1 MFKFTDTTLAI
12 NGGDKIRDTM
22 LSYGKQTISEDD
34 IQAVTACLR
43 DPFLTTGPRVTE
55 FENKICDYTGAKH
68 AIACS
73 NGTAALHIA
82 CYAAGIGPGDEVIV
96 SNMTFAASSNAV
108 LYMGATVIFADIND
122 DDMLMDIEHC
132 KSLITDKT
140 KAIVAVDMC
149 GHPVNLDAL
158 AAICKEHSLVL
169 IEDGAHSLGA
179 TYNGKYVG
187 GIADITTLSFHPV
200 KNITT
205 GEGGM
210 VTTSNDEYA
219 ARSKSFRAHGIDLD
233 YRARQTQKVPHR
245 YDMNVLGYNYRL
257 TDIQCALGMSQL
269 TRVDEFIARRQE
281 IARMYDA
288 AFAKVE
294 YLDFLKDASNAT
306 NAHHIYVIKLNLDTL
321 NCDRDQFFKALR
333 AENIGVN
340 VHYLPVH
347 LHSYYRDVLKFPK
360 NCCPKSVAMYERII
374 TLPCFPLMTNKDVC
388 DVVLAC
394 TKIAKVYAKEGVAS
408 KPSRPTHATDAATS
422 ETKGNESETLITN
435 FTESDKF
442 RSEIHSLI
450 PGGAHTYSKGDD
462 QFPLRSPACISH
474 GSGSKVFDLDGNKY
488 IDCSMGLTSVSLGH
502 GYGPVLDAVREQLP
516 KGVNFQRPAAL
527 ERKMAQEFLKQ
538 VAFCGHDRVKFS
550 KNGSTVTTA
559 SMKLAR
565 AYTKRKFI
573 VRPHN
578 HPFYSY
584 DDWFISTT
592 PCDHGIPDEYGS
604 LTLTFD
610 SMKPETLQ
618 ALVDKYPGQ
627 IAGLITEP
635 DAIADFAYTREFV
648 AEKLREINVICKKE
662 GIILIVDEMV
672 SGYRSGFPGAI
683 KTYNHDFA
691 DICCWGKSI
700 GNGFSFCA
708 MTGKSEIMDIGG
720 IKEYKHPKTGELEP
734 RVFLTSTTHG
744 AETHGLSAALAVIKT
759 FSENDVIGKGHR
771 LVALFKAGMDKAV
784 KDAGME
790 DAIEVHA
797 NTWYTLNVFK
807 NKEGKSC
814 GALRTLFLQEMI
826 ARGILF
832 QGVFVP
838 CYSHSDDDINQMVK
852 AFRGSL
858 VVYKKALAEGVEK
871 YLVGDACK
879 AVFRKWN

>member
-1 MFKFTDTTLAI
+1 MTSITSDSLAI
-12 NGGDKIRDTM
+12 NGGPKVRNTF

-34 IQAVTACLR
+34 IAAVTACLR
-43 DPFLTTGPRVTE
+43 DPYLTTGPRVSE
-55 FENKICDYTGAKH
+55 FEAQICAYTKAKH
-68 AIACS
+68 AIAVS
-73 NGTAALHIA
+73 NGTAALHVA

-108 LYMGATVIFADIND
+108 LYMGATVVFADIND

-132 KSLITDKT
+132 KSLITAKT
-140 KAIVAVDMC
+140 KAIIAVDMC
-149 GHPVNLDAL
+149 GQPVNLDSLSAL
-158 AAICKEHSLVL
+158 CKEHNLVL

-179 TYNGKYVG
+179 TYNGRPVG
-187 GIADITTLSFHPV
+187 GIADLTCLSFHPV

-210 VTTSNDEYA
+210 VTTNNDEFGA
-219 ARSKSFRAHGIDLD
+219 KCRSFRAHGIDLD
-233 YRARQTQKVPHR
+233 YRKRQAQPVPHR
-245 YDMNVLGYNYRL
+245 YDMSALGYNYRL

-269 TRVDEFIARRQE
+269 NRVDEFIARRQQ
-281 IARMYDA
+281 IARLYDG
-288 AFAKVE
+288 AFNAVG
-294 YLDFLKDASNAT
+294 YLDYLKDDPKVT
-306 NAHHIYVIKLNLDTL
+306 NAHHVYVIKLNLDTL
-321 NCDRDQFFKALR
+321 TCDRDTFFKALR

-340 VHYLPVH
+340 VHYMPVH
-347 LHSYYRDVLKFPK
+347 LHSYYRDVLKFPAD
-360 NCCPKSVAMYERII
+360 CCPKSVAIYERII
-374 TLPCFPLMTNKDVC
+374 TLPCFPLMTDKDVC
-388 DVVLAC
+388 DVIRAC
-394 TKIAKVYAKEGVAS
+394 GKIAAVYAKDGIVTKAS
-408 KPSRPTHATDAATS
+408 FDHS
-422 ETKGNESETLITN
+422 KGKEEKALITN

-442 RSEIHSLI
+442 RNEIHQLI

-462 QFPLRSPACISH
+462 QFPVRSPAAIARGRGSH
-474 GSGSKVFDLDGNKY
+474 VFDLDGNEY

-502 GYGPVLDAVREQLP
+502 GYGPVLDAVRAQLP
-516 KGVNFQRPAAL
+516 QGVNFQRPAAL
-527 ERKMAQEFLKQ
+527 ERTMAQEFLKL
-538 VAFCGHDRVKFS
+538 VSFCGHDRVKFS

-565 AYTKRKFI
+565 AYTGRKFI

-592 PCDHGIPDEYGS
+592 PCDHGIPEEYGS

-618 ALVDKYPGQ
+618 ALVDKYPNQ

-648 AEKLREINVICKKE
+648 AEKLREINTICKTN

-691 DICCWGKSI
+691 DICCWGKSV

-720 IKEYKHPKTGELEP
+720 IKEYTNKEGKVEP

-744 AETHGLSAALAVIKT
+744 AETHGLSAALAVMKT
-759 FSENDVIGKGHR
+759 FADHDVIGKAHG
-771 LVALFKAGMDKAV
+771 LVALFRKGMDEAV
-784 KDAGME
+784 KEAGME
-790 DAIEVHA
+790 DFVGVHA
-797 NTWYTLNVFK
+797 NTWFTLNVFK
-807 NKEGKSC
+807 NKEGASD

-826 ARGILF
+826 ARGVLF

-838 CYSHSDDDINQMVK
+838 CFSHTESDIAAMVD
-852 AFRGSL
+852 AFKGSL
-858 VVYKKALAEGVEK
+858 VVYKKALEEGVEK
-871 YLVGDACK
+871 YLVGDVCK
-879 AVFRKWN
+879 PVFRKWN